1 MNGFRLVDFTTDLNK
16 WLKIMILLKIDKV
29 RVFVGVRGKWKRVGI
44 VGERKTGER
53 ERERDVLI

>member
-53 ERERDVLI
+53 EMY